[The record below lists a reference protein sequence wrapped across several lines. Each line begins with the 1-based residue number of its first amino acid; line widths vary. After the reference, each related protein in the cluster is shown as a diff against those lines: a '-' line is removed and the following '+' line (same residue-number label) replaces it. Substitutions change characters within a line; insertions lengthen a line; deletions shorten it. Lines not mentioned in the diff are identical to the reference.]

1 MTTIMTEHTRR
12 TVLKAAGA
20 TTIAAVAAGCL
31 GGDDDDGDD
40 NGNGDDDT
48 FDIDAGTEIVVD
60 GYNSHWEG
68 VEPSAI
74 DGVENPTLVLE
85 EGEEYTIEWVNADN
99 MAHDLQIWD
108 DGGDVVDELATDEIA
123 AEGDSATLDFTASAE
138 MAAYVCS
145 LHSGSQY
152 ADLVVE

>member
-1 MTTIMTEHTRR
+1 MTEHTRR

-31 GGDDDDGDD
+31 GDDDDGDGD
-40 NGNGDDDT
+40 GNGDDNGDDET
-48 FDIDAGTEIVVD
+48 FEIDAGTEIVVD
-60 GYNSHWEG
+60 GYNTHWEG
-68 VEPSAI
+68 VEPSPI

-85 EGEEYTIEWVNADN
+85 EGEEYTIEWVNADD

-108 DGGDVVDELATDEIA
+108 DGGDVVDELTTDQIDS
-123 AEGDSATLDFTASAE
+123 EGDSASLEFTAAAE

>member
-1 MTTIMTEHTRR
+1 MTEHTRR

-31 GGDDDDGDD
+31 GGDDDNGDD
-40 NGNGDDDT
+40 NGDDT
-48 FDIDAGTEIVVD
+48 YEIDPGTDIVVD

-85 EGEEYTIEWVNADN
+85 EGEDYTIEWVNADN

-108 DGGDVVDELATDEIA
+108 DGGDVVDELATDEVA
-123 AEGDSATLDFTASAE
+123 AEGDSASLDFTASSE